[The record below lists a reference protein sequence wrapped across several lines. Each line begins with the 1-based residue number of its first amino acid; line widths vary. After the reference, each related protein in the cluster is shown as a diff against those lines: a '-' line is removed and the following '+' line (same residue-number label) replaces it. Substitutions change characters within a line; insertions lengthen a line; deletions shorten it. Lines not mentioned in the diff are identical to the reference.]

1 MKNGKATQEN
11 GKLLSIEG
19 LKTYFYTPGGV
30 VRAVDDVS
38 FFIRKGET
46 LGLVGE
52 SGCGKSVCAMS
63 IVRLI
68 PDPPGKIV
76 SGDIVFEGLHLDKLP
91 VEKLWDIRGRDIGM
105 IFQEPM
111 SSLNPVYTIG
121 HQLTEPV
128 LLHETKDK
136 RVARERALRIL
147 GRVGIPD
154 PDRCLKRYP
163 HELSGGMQQ
172 RVMIAMALICR
183 PKLLIADEPSTALD
197 VTIQAQ
203 ILDLLR
209 ELQKDFD
216 MAVLIITHDLGVV
229 AGLAQR
235 VAVMY
240 ASHIVEM
247 ASTREIFK
255 DTFHP
260 YTEGLIKSIPIL
272 QKCGDKLYSIPGT
285 VPTPLEY
292 PEGCNFSPRCPLVKE
307 KCRREEPRLREVS
320 PGHFAACWVRG
331 KELK

>member
-1 MKNGKATQEN
+1 MKGEKTIPAN
-11 GKLLSIEG
+11 GKLLSVEG
-19 LKTYFYTPGGV
+19 LKTYFYTQQGI

-38 FFIRKGET
+38 FIIQKGET

-68 PDPPGKIV
+68 PEPPGEIV
-76 SGDIVFEGLHLDKLP
+76 SGDIFFEGLHLNKLP
-91 VEKLWDIRGRDIGM
+91 IEKLWDIRGRDIGM

-121 HQLTEPV
+121 HQLIEPL
-128 LLHETKDK
+128 LLHETRDK
-136 RVARERALRIL
+136 RIANEKALQIL
-147 GRVGIPD
+147 NRVGIPD
-154 PDRCLKRYP
+154 PNKCTKRYP

-209 ELQKDFD
+209 ELQKDFG

-229 AGLAQR
+229 AGLAHR

-240 ASHIVEM
+240 ASHIVEI
-247 ASTREIFK
+247 APTREIFK
-255 DTFHP
+255 NTLHP
-260 YTEGLIKSIPIL
+260 YTEGLIRSIPIL
-272 QKCGDKLYSIPGT
+272 QECGDKLYSIPGT

-292 PEGCNFSPRCPLVKE
+292 PEGCNFTPRCPLARE
-307 KCRREEPRLREVS
+307 KCHREEPRLKEVS
-320 PGHFAACWVRG
+320 PGHLVACWVRG
-331 KELK
+331 K